1 MDTNETSIGWIT
13 LKAGMKIQGKVLD
26 LVMTVDLTMAS
37 TATYPYS
44 APKTTHCQI
53 QKTVLALDCDP
64 ALNKVEIL
72 LNSAC

>member
-37 TATYPYS
+37 TATIPI
-44 APKTTHCQI
+44 PTRLQR
-53 QKTVLALDCDP
+53 QPTVKCRRLFWP
-64 ALNKVEIL
+64 WIVTL
-72 LNSAC
+72 L

>member
-37 TATYPYS
+37 TATIPI
-44 APKTTHCQI
+44 PTRLQR
-53 QKTVLALDCDP
+53 QPTV
-64 ALNKVEIL
+64 K
-72 LNSAC
+72 S